1 MSPSNP
7 VLADCPPMKGA
18 ETMLRQSDNKL
29 TALYCRLSRDDEL
42 AGDSNSIV
50 NQKAILSKYAKEN
63 HFSNTLFF
71 VDDGYSGTNFNRP
84 GWSELLE
91 RIEKGE
97 VATLIVKDMSRL
109 GRDYLKVG
117 FYTEVLFVEKGV
129 RFIAINNGI
138 DSANQ
143 QESDFTPFLNII
155 NEWYAK
161 DTSKKIRAVMKSK
174 GEAGEYLCTN
184 PPYGY
189 MKDPEN
195 KKRWIV
201 DEETAEVVK
210 RIFALCLDGY
220 GPSQIA
226 RILKAD
232 KVITPT
238 VHFQRAGRAT
248 RNAPPDNLYDW
259 DNKTVA
265 GILERPEYQGHTVNF
280 KTYKQSYKSKKTCYN
295 PKEKQLVFENTH
307 EAIIDADTWERV
319 QELRKNKRRPTRTGK
334 TNMFSGIVRCAD
346 CGEKL
351 YYCTSKNFEAR
362 QDHFVCSTSRLKG
375 KDVCPTH
382 FIRAVVLEQGVLAHL
397 RLVISCVANHEE
409 QFRKAMGAKQ
419 KAEAKRELAAKRRQ
433 LTQAERRI
441 EELDRLFKRIYEDNA
456 NGKLSDSRFQM
467 LSDDYEQEQKELR
480 EKLLQLNEEITKQEE
495 QAENIDRFIGKVQKY
510 LDLDELTP
518 TVLNDMVKAVYVHAP
533 DKSKGYRE
541 QQIDISYDLMG
552 ILPASLLNSLQ
563 NGETA

>member
-1 MSPSNP
+1 MDISNP

-18 ETMLRQSDNKL
+18 ENMLRQSDKI

-42 AGDSNSIV
+42 TGDSNSIV

-63 HFSNTLFF
+63 GFKNPLFF

-84 GWSELLE
+84 SWSELLE
-91 RIEKGE
+91 KIENGE
-97 VATLIVKDMSRL
+97 VAALIVKDMSRL

-143 QESDFTPFLNII
+143 QDSDFTPFLNII

-174 GEAGEYLCTN
+174 GEAGEHLCTN
-184 PPYGY
+184 LPYGY
-189 MKDPEN
+189 TKDPDN
-195 KKRWIV
+195 KKQWIV
-201 DEETAEVVK
+201 DGEAAEVVK
-210 RIFALCLDGY
+210 RIFSLCLDGY

-226 RILKAD
+226 RILKTD
-232 KVITPT
+232 KVLTPT
-238 VHFQRAGRAT
+238 SYYAQIGRAT
-248 RNAPPDNLYDW
+248 QNPLPNNPYGW
-259 DNKTVA
+259 DQKTVS

-295 PKEKQLVFENTH
+295 PEEKWLVFENTH
-307 EAIIDADTWERV
+307 EAIIDADTWQRV

-334 TNMFSGIVRCAD
+334 TNMFSGIARCAD

-375 KDVCPTH
+375 KEVCATH
-382 FIRAVVLEQGVLAHL
+382 FIRAVVLEQGVLAHM
-397 RLVISCVANHEE
+397 RMTIACVANHEE

-419 KAEAKRELAAKRRQ
+419 KAEAKKELAAKRRQ
-433 LTQAERRI
+433 LTQAQRRI

-467 LSDDYEQEQKELR
+467 LSDDYEQEQEELR
-480 EKLLQLNEEITKQEE
+480 EKLLRLNEEINQQKE
-495 QAENIDRFIGKVQKY
+495 QAENIDRFIGKVRKY

-518 TVLNDMVKAVYVHAP
+518 AILNDMVKAVYVHAP

-541 QQIDISYDLMG
+541 QQIDISYDLIG
-552 ILPASLLNSLQ
+552 ILPASLLNDLQ